1 MRIALLIMAVLFF
14 SCQKDEKE
22 AQTEKIGFNEQIVIW
37 DGTERKPT
45 VIDETGAR
53 VGLFLP
59 LFYKESLTTDNYL
72 LYPLPRKQEAY
83 NKHLVDS
90 VYMTR
95 VGTEEFNIDGIRHCF
110 YDVRIKFKNQ
120 PTGSPTTY
128 VSVLNNHNLAYVPYG
143 VNVLHSSNS
152 YKVMTIVKTTEKL
165 VYPEWVTGKPK
176 TKYKYTIK
184 GDTTQLGSEYLFG
197 STPTGTAFLLPH
209 K

>member
-1 MRIALLIMAVLFF
+1 MKAFYLIMIIGLL
-14 SCQKDEKE
+14 SCQAEPKE
-22 AQTEKIGFNEQIVIW
+22 AEKATAPEPETVVVFSEDDIPAELRS
-37 DGTERKPT
+37 GTYY
-45 VIDETGAR
+45 
-53 VGLFLP
+53 P
-59 LFYKESLTTDNYL
+59 LFYKESLTTNNYL

-83 NKHLVDS
+83 NKLLVDS

-143 VNVLHSSNS
+143 VNVLHSSNP
-152 YKVMTIVKTTEKL
+152 YKVMTIVKTTDKL

-197 STPTGTAFLLPH
+197 TAPTGTAFLLPH

>member
-1 MRIALLIMAVLFF
+1 MKAFYLIMIIGLL
-14 SCQKDEKE
+14 SCQAEPKE
-22 AQTEKIGFNEQIVIW
+22 AEKATAPEPETVVVFSEDDIPAELRS
-37 DGTERKPT
+37 GTYY
-45 VIDETGAR
+45 
-53 VGLFLP
+53 P

-83 NKHLVDS
+83 NKLLVDS

-110 YDVRIKFKNQ
+110 YHVRIKFKNQ

-143 VNVLHSSNS
+143 VNVLHSSNP
-152 YKVMTIVKTTEKL
+152 YKVMTIVKTTDKL

-197 STPTGTAFLLPH
+197 TAPTGTAFLLPH